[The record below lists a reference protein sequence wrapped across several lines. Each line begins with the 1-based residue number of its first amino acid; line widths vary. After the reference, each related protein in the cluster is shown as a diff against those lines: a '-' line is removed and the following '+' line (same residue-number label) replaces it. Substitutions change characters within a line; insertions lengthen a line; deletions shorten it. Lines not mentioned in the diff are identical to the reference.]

1 MQVNTLSICAWSF
14 NLSRGEFLAHHKQAQ
29 EALEMRSDFTKLQI
43 HAFKWHWA
51 SVKESSRDFERQW
64 ETMRDIET
72 H

>member
-1 MQVNTLSICAWSF
+1 M
-14 NLSRGEFLAHHKQAQ
+14 KQAQ

-51 SVKESSRDFERQW
+51 IVKESSIRDFERQW